1 MNKAFFTDIKIE
13 NFKSLRSVELKDC
26 NRINV
31 LIGKPNVGKSNI
43 LEALSLFS
51 LPHSLSTFSSRFN
64 NSLKWYIRYEN
75 EGELFFNGN
84 TNNIEPIKIQT
95 NLVTCIVNFEDLE
108 GLNIEYKGDNYEA
121 SIKLQLDER
130 TGVPTMKYSLPY
142 SQLYKTVKRY
152 TFKAD
157 GQGQLNTKTFLTRR
171 QPSFLSPP
179 YGNNLM
185 QIIDGS
191 PQLTEYYSNFFK
203 EYGLDLVFD
212 KTSSTVKIMKQI
224 KGESGEVLKTFIL
237 PYSSMAD
244 TLQRVIFYKTSIT
257 SNTDSILL
265 FEEPEAHSFPPYIVE
280 ITQEMLYSK
289 SNQFFITTHSPFV
302 LNDLLEN
309 GRDDL
314 AVFVMDWKNGE
325 TIVKKLTAEQLHEIY
340 QYGVD
345 LFTNIETFI

>member
-13 NFKSLRSVELKDC
+13 NFKSLQSVELKGC

-51 LPHSLSTFSSRFN
+51 LPHSLSLMPTRFN
-64 NSLKWYIRYEN
+64 NSLKSYIRYEN

-84 TNNIEPIKIQT
+84 TKNSEPIKIQT
-95 NLVTCIVNFEDLE
+95 NLIDCTVSFEDLE
-108 GLNIEYKGDNYEA
+108 GLNIDFKGVDYEA

-130 TGVPTMKYSLPY
+130 IGVPTMKYSLPY
-142 SQLYKTVKRY
+142 AQLFKTVKRY
-152 TFKAD
+152 TFKSER
-157 GQGQLNTKTFLTRR
+157 QGLTRR
-171 QPSFLSPP
+171 NRHSSFLSPP
-179 YGNNLM
+179 FGTNLM
-185 QIIDGS
+185 QIIDNS
-191 PQLTEYYSNFFK
+191 PELTEYYASFFK

-224 KGESGEVLKTFIL
+224 KDDYGDILKTIIL

-244 TLQRVIFYKTSIT
+244 TLQRVIFYKTAIV
-257 SNTDSILL
+257 SNSDSILL
-265 FEEPEAHSFPPYIVE
+265 FEEPEAHSFPPYIVH
-280 ITQEMLYSK
+280 ITQEIINST

-302 LNDLLEN
+302 LDDLMQNARNE
-309 GRDDL
+309 L
-314 AVFVMDWKNGE
+314 AVFVVHWQNGE
-325 TIVKKLTAEQLHEIY
+325 TVAKKLTDAQLEDVY

-345 LFTNIETFI
+345 LFTNIENYF